1 METIRN
7 YMQKQEPQNSF
18 IGSVSLNGKAF
29 ANNYIT
35 YEQITAG
42 SKFEIVLQNTREKNW
57 A

>member
-1 METIRN
+1 
-7 YMQKQEPQNSF
+7 MQKQEPQNSF